1 MKDMTKGDF
10 TEEQIDIAKES
21 YISLLNE
28 IEDNP
33 DAIVETYL
41 AKDLLNLGDIEERK
55 EEIKK
60 VTKDDIIRVSKKVK
74 IDTVFLLEGV
84 VLSHED

>member
-1 MKDMTKGDF
+1 MEKGDF
-10 TEEQIDIAKES
+10 TQEDINTAKES

-28 IEDNP
+28 IEDNQ

-55 EEIKK
+55 EMIMK
-60 VTKDDIIRVSKKVK
+60 VTKEDIIKLSKKVK
-74 IDTVFLLEGV
+74 IDTIFLLEGV
-84 VLSHED
+84 GQVEGN